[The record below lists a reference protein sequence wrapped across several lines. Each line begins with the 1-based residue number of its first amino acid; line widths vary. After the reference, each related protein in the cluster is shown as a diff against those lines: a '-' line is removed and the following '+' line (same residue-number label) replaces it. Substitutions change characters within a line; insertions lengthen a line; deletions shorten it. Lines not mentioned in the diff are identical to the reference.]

1 MQRATR
7 PPHKNVPQVN
17 VDRRRNVQRPAKQK
31 HITGP
36 YSRLIDRGALGEI
49 NGSSREGRFLRAYEG
64 MLLQQF
70 PNPTVVQR
78 ALISR
83 TARLALHLELMDER
97 ALKEGRG
104 FGPTDHH
111 FYCVWANSL
120 ARHLAK
126 LGLEQHQGKK
136 RRSFLQTLADEA
148 AA

>member
-1 MQRATR
+1 MQRANH
-7 PPHKNVPQVN
+7 PPHKNVLQVTL
-17 VDRRRNVQRPAKQK
+17 DRKRNVQHPAKQK
-31 HITGP
+31 QITGP

-49 NGSSREGRFLRAYEG
+49 NGSSREGRFLRAYER

-70 PNPTVVQR
+70 PSPSIVQR

-126 LGLEQHQGKK
+126 LGLEQQGKK
-136 RRSFLQTLADEA
+136 KQSFLQTLADEA

>member
-1 MQRATR
+1 MKSIAEQSGNGHQSR
-7 PPHKNVPQVN
+7 
-17 VDRRRNVQRPAKQK
+17 VDKRTIK
-31 HITGP
+31 GP
-36 YSRLIDRGALGEI
+36 YSSLIDRGALGAI
-49 NGSSREGRFLRAYEG
+49 NGRTREGRFLRAYEQALVEHCG
-64 MLLQQF
+64 G
-70 PNPTVVQR
+70 NPSVTQR

-126 LGLEQHQGKK
+126 LGFAPTPV
-136 RRSFLQTLADEA
+136 RSTTRPTLVDVNREA
-148 AA
+148 GL